1 MQKPIPSFIYSKAN
15 QIFMILF
22 VPFFALIFISIYRPF
37 EFNKVGDIINAHLD
51 ISHEAMVLLVA
62 LIMVVSGMA
71 VGAISRLIMGA
82 YTRRH
87 TLTYLGYIIWILG
100 EIVVMATIYTLFS
113 FFTETNETMPQLFR
127 NSFTKT
133 VLIVFIPYTSSYI
146 YFILKDKMRELK
158 SLRQQIEKDE
168 TVLQKAYIQI
178 IDEKGEM
185 RLSIR
190 RENLIMIESADN
202 YVCVYYLSD
211 QKVKKTMVRNTL
223 NRIAEHMNGTH
234 IVRCHR
240 SYMINLDHAQV
251 LHRDKEGV
259 FIEVGI
265 EGIPDVPISRTYAQ
279 NVQDWLVSRD

>member
-1 MQKPIPSFIYSKAN
+1 MHKPIPAFIYSKAN

-22 VPFFALIFISIYRPF
+22 VPLFALVFIAIYRPF
-37 EFNKVGDIINAHLD
+37 DFDKVSSIINPHIN
-51 ISHEAMVLLVA
+51 ISNESLVLLVA
-62 LIMVVSGMA
+62 LVMVVSGMA
-71 VGAISRLIMGA
+71 VGAISRLIMNA
-82 YTRRH
+82 YTKRH
-87 TLTYLGYIIWILG
+87 PLSYIGYIGWILG
-100 EIVVMATIYTLFS
+100 EIVVMATIFTLFS
-113 FFTETNETMPQLFR
+113 LFTEISKSLPELFR

-133 VLIVFIPYTSSYI
+133 VLIVFIPYTISYS
-146 YFILKDKMRELK
+146 YFILKEKMRELR

-178 IDEKGEM
+178 LDEKGEM

-190 RENLIMIESADN
+190 RENLVMIESADN
-202 YVCVYYLSD
+202 YVCVHYLSD

-223 NRIAEHMNGTH
+223 NRIAEHLQGSR

-265 EGIPDVPISRTYAQ
+265 DGIPDIPISRTYAE
-279 NVQDWLVSRD
+279 NVREWI

>member
-223 NRIAEHMNGTH
+223 NRIAEHMKGTH

>member
-223 NRIAEHMNGTH
+223 NRIAEHMNGTR

-265 EGIPDVPISRTYAQ
+265 ESIPDIPISRTYAQ
-279 NVQDWLVSRD
+279 NVQDWLISRD

>member
-1 MQKPIPSFIYSKAN
+1 MQRPIPSFIYSKAN

-22 VPFFALIFISIYRPF
+22 VPFFALVFIAIYRPF
-37 EFNKVGDIINAHLD
+37 DFDKVSSIINAHD
-51 ISHEAMVLLVA
+51 MSHESLVLLVA
-62 LIMVVSGMA
+62 LIMVISGMA
-71 VGAISRLIMGA
+71 VGAISRLIMNA
-82 YTRRH
+82 YTKRH
-87 TLTYLGYIIWILG
+87 SLSYIGYIGWILG
-100 EIVVMATIYTLFS
+100 EIVIMATIFTLFS
-113 FFTETNETMPQLFR
+113 LFTEISKPLPELFR

-133 VLIVFIPYTSSYI
+133 VLIIFIPYTISYS
-146 YFILKDKMRELK
+146 YFILKEKMRELK

-178 IDEKGEM
+178 LDEKGEM

-190 RENLIMIESADN
+190 RENLVMIESADN

-211 QKVKKTMVRNTL
+211 QKVKKSMVRNTL
-223 NRIAEHMNGTH
+223 NRIAEHLQGSR

-259 FIEVGI
+259 FIELGI
-265 EGIPDVPISRTYAQ
+265 DGIPDIPISRTYA
-279 NVQDWLVSRD
+279 NNIKEWI

>member
-22 VPFFALIFISIYRPF
+22 VPLFALVFISIYRPF
-37 EFNKVGDIINAHLD
+37 DFDRVGDILNAHID
-51 ISHEAMVLLVA
+51 ISLEAMVLLVA
-62 LIMVVSGMA
+62 LIMAVSGMA
-71 VGAISRLIMGA
+71 IGALSRLIMGA

-87 TLTYLGYIIWILG
+87 TLTYLGYILWILG
-100 EIVVMATIYTLFS
+100 EIVVMATLFTLFS
-113 FFTETNETMPQLFR
+113 FFTDIAKPLPELFR

-133 VLIVFIPYTSSYI
+133 VLIVFIPYTLSYI
-146 YFILKDKMRELK
+146 YFILKDKIRELRA
-158 SLRQQIEKDE
+158 LRQQIEKDE

-178 IDEKGEM
+178 LDEKGEM

-190 RENLIMIESADN
+190 RENLVMIESADN
-202 YVCVYYLSD
+202 YVCVHYLSD
-211 QKVKKTMVRNTL
+211 QKIKKVMVRNTL
-223 NRIAEHMNGTH
+223 NRVAEHLQGTR

-259 FIEVGI
+259 FIELGI
-265 EGIPDVPISRTYAQ
+265 EGLPDVPISRTYAE
-279 NVQDWLVSRD
+279 NVREWI